1 LIAISDGTVTIA
13 SDDTEALDLFESLLR
28 SMSQRSGSVG
38 RNIAV
43 YSLKNTSAASV
54 AATLQQLFRTGRGEG
69 AGANGAMGAVGRRGR
84 GPMGALGTLVIVPDE
99 RTNSILVQGS
109 RAERNAIENFLKV
122 LDSAELPPALAAQK
136 PRTIAI
142 QNTNAARIAELVRS
156 IFRAQLTP
164 GTGRGAGAAPS
175 WLATDLTVD
184 DVTNSLIVTGP
195 KPLVDAI
202 EQFAVSTDE
211 AARDDKSRE
220 VVIISLKKASADRV
234 QQVLDAMMKRASTPR
249 AGSSRSSTSRSPQ
262 SPPAPAPS
270 PSPPRRNSP

>member
-1 LIAISDGTVTIA
+1 
-13 SDDTEALDLFESLLR
+13 
-28 SMSQRSGSVG
+28 
-38 RNIAV
+38 
-43 YSLKNTSAASV
+43 
-54 AATLQQLFRTGRGEG
+54 
-69 AGANGAMGAVGRRGR
+69 
-84 GPMGALGTLVIVPDE
+84 MGALGTLVIVPDE